1 MQDASC
7 IAEVMRSRELA
18 KRCGEKKVGVMLIL
32 KRSHLVG
39 AGVVVLL
46 FALTIGLPWLSPAR
60 GVDRA
65 WHTLLDD
72 IEGNEIED
80 VAAAIDADYADAWGM
95 KREDVVKVLGTMRR
109 QFLTCS
115 ITRDAGRERTMSA
128 DKRRA
133 TIRAVVRVDGTGSPV
148 AQMIVQASQEG
159 EVRTTFEWVRRSGK
173 PWDWTLVRIDN
184 PQATA
189 GVRRL
194 QREIGN

>member
-1 MQDASC
+1 MVD
-7 IAEVMRSRELA
+7 VMF
-18 KRCGEKKVGVMLIL
+18 IL
-32 KRSHLVG
+32 KRSHVVA
-39 AGVVVLL
+39 AGVVAVL
-46 FALTIGLPWLSPAR
+46 FALTIGLPWLGPAR

-65 WHTLLDD
+65 WHALLDD

-80 VAAAIDADYADAWGM
+80 VAAVIDADYADAWGL
-95 KREDVVKVLGTMRR
+95 KREDVVQVVETMRR

-115 ITRDAGRERTMSA
+115 ITRDAGRERTVSA

-148 AQMIVQASQEG
+148 AQMIVEASRQG
-159 EVRTTFEWVRRSGK
+159 EVRTTFEWVRRSWK

-184 PQATA
+184 PQATP

-194 QREIGN
+194 QRESGVTGG